1 MTTTHETHE
10 RLTAPGDLLDE
21 LELSALLNIKP
32 ATLRNWRA
40 LKQGPHFLK
49 LGKRAVRYRRA
60 DVEAFIAGDADEGKA
75 A

>member
-1 MTTTHETHE
+1 MTTAYEAHE

-21 LELSALLNIKP
+21 QELSALLNIKP

-40 LKQGPHFLK
+40 LKQGPRFLK
-49 LGKRAVRYRRA
+49 LGARAVRYRRA
-60 DVEAFIAGDADEGKA
+60 DVEAFIAGDAGKA